1 MIFVAIGANL
11 PSADGVSPL
20 MTCQR
25 AAAAL
30 DGVAGLRLTG
40 LSRWYETTPIPP
52 SGQPPYI
59 NGVARLEGKADPE
72 ILLGE
77 LQQIERD
84 FGRVR
89 GAPNAARTLDL
100 DIIAMGDLIRAAPDP
115 VLPHPRMHQRAFV
128 LAPLLDL
135 APDWRHPVLGR
146 SGRAL
151 LDALPDQGVFA
162 LAMTPPSA

>member
-11 PSADGVSPL
+11 ASADGASPL
-20 MTCQR
+20 VTCKQ

-59 NGVARLEGKADPE
+59 NGVARLEGSSAPE
-72 ILLGE
+72 FLLAR
-77 LQQIERD
+77 LQRIEHD

-89 GAPNAARTLDL
+89 GVANAARTLDL
-100 DIIAMGDLIRAAPDP
+100 DIIAMGDLVCAAPDP
-115 VLPHPRMHQRAFV
+115 ILPHPRMHQRAFV

-146 SGRAL
+146 TARAL

-162 LAMTPPSA
+162 LAMTSPPA